1 MSRVLSLL
9 LLAVL
14 LPAQTAAAGVADDER
29 EARVAGVCV
38 GSGSATL
45 RLKAE
50 DGRLEVRFRVARAG
64 VGSWRVVLVHESKV
78 DWRGASRTTLDR
90 RSFEVRRLLR
100 DLPGTDTVT
109 ARAWG
114 PGGRS
119 CRASATVA

>member
-1 MSRVLSLL
+1 MSRALALL
-9 LLAVL
+9 LFALL
-14 LPAQTAAAGVADDER
+14 LPVQTAAAGSADDDR

-38 GSGSATL
+38 GGGSAML

-50 DGRLEVRFRVARAG
+50 DGLLEVRFRVARIG
-64 VGSWRVVLVHESKV
+64 VGSWRVVLVHESRV
-78 DWRGASRTTLDR
+78 DWRGATRTTLAR

-119 CRASATVA
+119 CRVSATVA

>member
-1 MSRVLSLL
+1 MSRVLALL

-14 LPAQTAAAGVADDER
+14 LSAQTAAAGVADDER
-29 EARVAGVCV
+29 EARVTGVCV

-50 DGRLEVRFRVARAG
+50 DGRLEVRATLNRTG
-64 VGSWRVVLVHESKV
+64 VGSWRVVLVHESRV
-78 DWRGASRTTLDR
+78 DWRGASRTTLAR